1 MISSYLFSFL
11 IVTTSFEYGTCKNK
25 KCEIK
30 WCSKLKRLVS
40 HWKKCETSGVSD
52 KLCDDVRRKL
62 KELAERERN
71 WDETVTTNEEIKYD
85 MSENRK
91 GKATAS
97 YDVMYVHITQS

>member
-1 MISSYLFSFL
+1 M
-11 IVTTSFEYGTCKNK
+11 
-25 KCEIK
+25 
-30 WCSKLKRLVS
+30 
-40 HWKKCETSGVSD
+40 
-52 KLCDDVRRKL
+52 

-97 YDVMYVHITQS
+97 YDVMYVHITRKHIKTRKLHTLEHRYDVDDDVNEDNNLHDVLVVRSV